1 MNQTFTPT
9 SWTGKQNRDE
19 APKLPIVANAPF
31 YLLHSPFSW
40 ELVELEGEW
49 IWLPSFGELYEMAG
63 VNGVEEIRQGP
74 DSTLARMRLEDK
86 GILVLPREFG
96 YLTRYETKF
105 GGYHYRLIWDVP
117 KIIGNKVFWNLNE
130 TEFNKWRLSLIE
142 TGVIDAPEIE
152 VIEAKRA
159 LLDRKI
165 DRKIK
170 FQHVPE
176 VKKELDE
183 LYSLRTR
190 MLAAYN
196 GETETKTKKTKK
208 EKSNA
213 N

>member
-1 MNQTFTPT
+1 MTQTFTPT
-9 SWTGKQNRDE
+9 SWTGKSQKDE
-19 APKLPIVANAPF
+19 APKLPIIPNAPF

-40 ELVELEGEW
+40 DLAQLKDEW
-49 IWLPSFGELYEMAG
+49 VWLPSFGELYEIAG
-63 VNGVEEIRQGP
+63 VNGVQETRQGA
-74 DSTLARMRLEDK
+74 DSTYSRMKLEEK

-105 GGYHYRLIWDVP
+105 GGYHYRLLWDVP
-117 KIIGNKVFWNLNE
+117 KIIGNKVYWNLNE
-130 TEFNKWRLSLIE
+130 DEYNQWRLDLLES
-142 TGVIDAPEIE
+142 GVINPPEIE

-183 LYSLRTR
+183 LYALRSR
-190 MLAAYN
+190 MLEAYKAIH
-196 GETETKTKKTKK
+196 EPKPATKKKGK
-208 EKSNA
+208 
-213 N
+213 